1 MAKRKRGRLRL
12 CTRRARTYA
21 RTLVTAI
28 DNLWRSFRCRRRSV
42 PVEVLVEDAARRL
55 ALRRT
60 LLTALRQLERTLGGR
75 PPTRLA
81 VVVQQ
86 FVRTDRELAGCYQV
100 WQTADGSRPALIRL
114 ALQVDGR
121 ALSTDEL
128 LSALGEQ
135 YVGLVVQLCERP
147 AVLVPL
153 ELRSAQFPGST
164 PLDPL
169 LPNPNGA
176 HRAGERRAA

>member
-1 MAKRKRGRLRL
+1 M
-12 CTRRARTYA
+12 
-21 RTLVTAI
+21 LVTAI
-28 DNLWRSFRCRRRSV
+28 GNLWRSYRCRRRAV
-42 PVEVLVEDAARRL
+42 PVEVLVEDPARRL

-60 LLTALRQLERTLGGR
+60 LLTALRQLERTMGGR

-86 FVRTDRELAGCYQV
+86 FINTDHELAGCYQV
-100 WQTADGSRPALIRL
+100 WQTADGSRSALIRL

-121 ALSTDEL
+121 PLSTDDL

-135 YVGLVVQLCERP
+135 YVDLVVQLSERP
-147 AVLVPL
+147 VVLVPL
-153 ELRSAQFPGST
+153 ELGSAQSPSTT

-169 LPNPNGA
+169 LPSPNGA
-176 HRAGERRAA
+176 HRAAERRAA